1 MSRFFSD
8 KLSALE
14 PYTPGEQPRDMV
26 YIKLNTNES
35 PYPPSPSAIAVI
47 ESGEA
52 DLLNL
57 YSDPTSRVL
66 HQAIADYYG
75 ISSDRVIASNGSDE
89 VLAFAFNAFASG
101 KSLAFPDVTYG
112 FYPVFANLF
121 GIPYK
126 TVALDDT
133 FTIRVEDYADIDSTV
148 VIANPNAQTGTYL
161 PLYKIEELVAQNCDR
176 VVIVDEAYIDF
187 GGESAVPLTDRYD
200 NLLVVQTFS
209 KSRNL
214 AGARVGFAV
223 GSADLIADLNRV
235 KYSFNPYNVNRLSMV
250 AAAEAMKDRQYF
262 TECTRK
268 IIETREYT
276 ADALNKLDF
285 TYPVSMSNFILARCD
300 QISGKELYQ
309 KLKSKGVLVRHLS
322 DERITDYIRITI
334 GSKEQMEMFIQKI
347 TEILEELK

>member
-35 PYPPSPSAIAVI
+35 PYSPSPSAIAVI

-52 DLLNL
+52 NLLNL

-75 ISSDRVIASNGSDE
+75 ISPDRVIASNGSDE

-121 GIPYK
+121 GIPYT

-161 PLYKIEELVAQNCDR
+161 PLTKIEELVSQNRDR
-176 VVIVDEAYIDF
+176 IVIVDEAYIDF
-187 GGESAVPLTDRYD
+187 GGQSAVALTDRYD

-262 TECTRK
+262 TECTQK
-268 IIETREYT
+268 VIEARAYT
-276 ADALNKLDF
+276 ADALKKLGF
-285 TYPVSMSNFILARCD
+285 TYPASMSNFILARCD
-300 QISGKELYQ
+300 RISGKDLYQ
-309 KLKSKGVLVRHLS
+309 KLKSKGILVRHLS

-334 GSKEQMEMFIQKI
+334 GSKEQMEICIQKI

>member
-35 PYPPSPSAIAVI
+35 PYSPSSSAIAVI

-52 DLLNL
+52 NLLNL

-75 ISSDRVIASNGSDE
+75 ISPDRVIASNGSDE

-121 GIPYK
+121 GIPYT

-161 PLYKIEELVAQNCDR
+161 PLTKIEELVSQNRDR
-176 VVIVDEAYIDF
+176 IVIVDEAYIDF
-187 GGESAVPLTDRYD
+187 GGQSAVALTDRYD

-235 KYSFNPYNVNRLSMV
+235 KYSFNPYNVTRLSMV

-262 TECTRK
+262 TECTQK
-268 IIETREYT
+268 IIEARAYT
-276 ADALNKLDF
+276 ADALKKLGF
-285 TYPVSMSNFILARCD
+285 TYPASMSNFILARCD
-300 QISGKELYQ
+300 RISGKDLYQ
-309 KLKSKGVLVRHLS
+309 KLKSKGILVRHLS

-334 GSKEQMEMFIQKI
+334 GSKEQMEICIQKI